1 MFQRWL
7 CSFLF
12 ITLLI
17 SCSKDSPSDQ
27 LLRFSGSTMGTTYSV
42 KVADAPTDLSQDQLQ
57 AAIKRV
63 LEKVNDQMSTY
74 RADSE
79 LSKLNSN
86 SSTQWIDSSAD
97 LLTVVEE
104 ALRVSRLTDGAFDI
118 TVGPLVNLWGFGPD
132 KQENQVPTQQQITD
146 AMSRVGYT
154 KMSTRRS
161 PPAIRKTR
169 RDIYIDLSAIA
180 KGYGV
185 DKIAEHLESLGVHN
199 YLVEIGGDLRAK
211 GHNAE
216 GTPWKIGIEK
226 PVPEQRAVQLIIQLQ
241 DQGMATSGDY
251 RNFFEK
257 DGQRF
262 SHTINPRN
270 GMPITHNLASVTV
283 LSPTAMGADAMATA
297 LLVMGPETGYMLA
310 KRERLAAYFINRTAD
325 GFVDRST
332 LQFKQSIGH

>member
-27 LLRFSGSTMGTTYSV
+27 LLRFSGSTMGTTYTV

-57 AAIKRV
+57 AAIERV

-104 ALRVSRLTDGAFDI
+104 ALRVSRLTNGAFDI

-132 KQENQVPTQQQITD
+132 KQENQVPTQQQITA

>member
-27 LLRFSGSTMGTTYSV
+27 LLRFSGSTMGTTYTV

-57 AAIKRV
+57 AAIERV

-104 ALRVSRLTDGAFDI
+104 ALRVSRLTNGAFDI

>member
-1 MFQRWL
+1 
-7 CSFLF
+7 
-12 ITLLI
+12 
-17 SCSKDSPSDQ
+17 
-27 LLRFSGSTMGTTYSV
+27 MGTTYTV

-57 AAIKRV
+57 AAIERV

-154 KMSTRRS
+154 KISTRRS
-161 PPAIRKTR
+161 PPAIRKMR

-185 DKIAEHLESLGVHN
+185 DKVAEHLESLGVHN
-199 YLVEIGGDLRAK
+199 YMVENGGDLRAK
-211 GHNAE
+211 GHNADS
-216 GTPWKIGIEK
+216 TPWKIGIEK
-226 PVPEQRAVQLIIQLQ
+226 PVPGQRAVQLIVQLQ

-251 RNFFEK
+251 RNFFGK

-262 SHTINPRN
+262 SHTINPRE

-297 LLVMGPETGYMLA
+297 LLVMGPETGYALA

-332 LQFKQSIGH
+332 PQFEQFIAH

>member
-1 MFQRWL
+1 
-7 CSFLF
+7 
-12 ITLLI
+12 
-17 SCSKDSPSDQ
+17 
-27 LLRFSGSTMGTTYSV
+27 MGTTYTV

-57 AAIKRV
+57 AAIERV

>member
-27 LLRFSGSTMGTTYSV
+27 LLRFSGSTMGTTYTV

-57 AAIKRV
+57 AAIERV

>member
-1 MFQRWL
+1 
-7 CSFLF
+7 
-12 ITLLI
+12 
-17 SCSKDSPSDQ
+17 
-27 LLRFSGSTMGTTYSV
+27 MGTTYTV

-57 AAIKRV
+57 AAIERV

-132 KQENQVPTQQQITD
+132 KQENQVPTQQQITA

>member
-27 LLRFSGSTMGTTYSV
+27 LLRFSGSTMGTTYTV

-57 AAIKRV
+57 AAIERV

-118 TVGPLVNLWGFGPD
+118 TVGPLVNLWGFGPG

>member
-27 LLRFSGSTMGTTYSV
+27 LLRFSGSTMGTTYTV

-57 AAIKRV
+57 AAIERV

-118 TVGPLVNLWGFGPD
+118 TVGPLVNLWGFGPG
-132 KQENQVPTQQQITD
+132 KQENQVPTQQQITA

>member
-1 MFQRWL
+1 
-7 CSFLF
+7 
-12 ITLLI
+12 
-17 SCSKDSPSDQ
+17 
-27 LLRFSGSTMGTTYSV
+27 MGTTYTV

-57 AAIKRV
+57 AAIEGV